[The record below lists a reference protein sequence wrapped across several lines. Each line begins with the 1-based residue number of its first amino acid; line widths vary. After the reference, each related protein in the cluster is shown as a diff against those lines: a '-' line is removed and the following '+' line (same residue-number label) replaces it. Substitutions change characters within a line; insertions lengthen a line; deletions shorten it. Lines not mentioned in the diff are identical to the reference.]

1 MLVRNRET
9 FSDAISKAKRV
20 SVSKDN
26 MEKEIKN
33 SIGNSTHTHAC
44 KEFCVAGALSS
55 YGK

>member
-1 MLVRNRET
+1 MLY
-9 FSDAISKAKRV
+9 AISKAKSV

-26 MEKEIKN
+26 MEKGIKTGM
-33 SIGNSTHTHAC
+33 GNSTHTHTC